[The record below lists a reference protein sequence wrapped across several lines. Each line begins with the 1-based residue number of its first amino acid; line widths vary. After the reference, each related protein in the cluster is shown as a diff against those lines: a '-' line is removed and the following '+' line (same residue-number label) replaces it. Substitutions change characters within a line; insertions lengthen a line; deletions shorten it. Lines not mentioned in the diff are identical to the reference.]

1 MCEELKPAT
10 RFWSVKENNMYS
22 FWKFFIDKFNFTYLL
37 VGALVLIGF
46 GALVAIPKE
55 SAPEVRI
62 PIAVVTTVLPGA
74 SADDVEQLLS
84 IPIED
89 QLASGLS
96 EIKQITSTSR
106 EGVSVVV
113 AEFLPS
119 ANLDDS
125 IQEAKDEVDKVT
137 GLPGD
142 ATDPNVAEV
151 NFVDQP
157 IVEFSVSSQ
166 LPLVDLLSLAE
177 FVEDEIER
185 IPGVSRV
192 GKSGV
197 AGREVQIIAEREK
210 LERYDISLSE
220 LVATIRSANQSLPV
234 GGITVGGIQ
243 YAVNFEGEIAD
254 VSLIRDIPIATRGGV
269 PVYVRDVAFVSDGL
283 GSTDSLARLSLDGQD
298 PQQAISFSVF
308 KQAGADV
315 TRVANEVVSRIET
328 LKKAELAESETF
340 VLFNTG
346 DDVRDDLRQLSS
358 SGFQTVILVVIV
370 LMLALGARE
379 ALLAGLA
386 IPISFLIA
394 FIGLNGSGNT
404 INFVS
409 LFSLILAVGIL
420 VDSAIVVTEGIYTN
434 LRAGLAPKKATLQA
448 IKELHWPVVAG
459 TMTTVAVFFPLFFI
473 SGVTGKFIASI
484 PFTMIFVLLASLFV
498 ALALLPVFGQRF
510 LRATD
515 KKDSRF
521 AQKRRKVTEQI
532 QDWYRAQLEGLLG
545 NSKKEKRFQ
554 RGIILLLVISL
565 FLPATGVVK
574 TIFFPGEDSE
584 YLFINLEQR
593 QGTVLS
599 VTDAAVREAEGVLL
613 NQSDVVAFVTTVGSL
628 SSFTDGDS
636 GASNANISVL
646 LDKKR
651 KRSGSQAAEQI
662 RSQIEQVAPQTDVR
676 IAELSSGPPVGN
688 PISVTF
694 LGKDSESLGVVAD
707 QAINILSGIEGV
719 RDIGTSLEDDGVD
732 FVFTID
738 RQRAVAAGLDVA
750 TIGSFLRNAIF
761 GFDATTIRFG
771 GDDIDV
777 RVRLGLNDRA
787 IDLRS
792 NVETTIDVIEN
803 LTIKNRSGEDIL
815 LGTVL
820 SSNIVKANAKIERK
834 DQKRKIDVTADLD
847 EGYNVREVTALL
859 QKGIE
864 EEIILP
870 AGVEVSFGGENE
882 ETNQSFV
889 DLGLALIYGVLLII
903 AVLVI
908 QFNSFRQAFI
918 IISILPF
925 ILIGIFVG
933 LALSGQAVSFP
944 SIMGFI
950 AVAGIAVN
958 NSIILIDVMNG
969 LRLKHPEWPP
979 KKVAIEGAA
988 QRLRPILLTTLTTV
1002 AGVVPLTYASAI
1014 WAPLAWSIIFGLSF
1028 AVVLTLLLIPIL
1040 YRKSLERT
1048 NRRTKE
1054 K

>member
-1 MCEELKPAT
+1 
-10 RFWSVKENNMYS
+10 MYS
-22 FWKFFIDKFNFTYLL
+22 FWKFFIEKFNFTYLL
-37 VGALVLIGF
+37 TVALLLVGF

-74 SADDVEQLLS
+74 SAEDVEQLLS

-137 GLPGD
+137 GLPSD

-166 LPLVDLLSLAE
+166 LPLVDLLSLAD
-177 FVEDEIER
+177 FVENEIER

-192 GKSGV
+192 ASSGV

-210 LERYDISLSE
+210 LERYDIGLSE
-220 LVATIRSANQSLPV
+220 LVAAIRSANQSLPV

-254 VSLIRDIPIATRGGV
+254 VSMIRDVPITTRGGV

-283 GSTDSLARLSLDGQD
+283 GSTDSLARLSLDGQA

-308 KQAGADV
+308 KQAGSDV
-315 TRVANEVVSRIET
+315 TRVANEVVAKIET
-328 LKKAELAESETF
+328 LKETELSESETF
-340 VLFNTG
+340 ILFNTG

-358 SGFQTVILVVIV
+358 SGLQTVLLVVIV
-370 LMLALGARE
+370 LMVALGTRE
-379 ALLAGLA
+379 ALLAGFA

-434 LRAGLAPKKATLQA
+434 LRDGLPPKKATLQA

-484 PFTMIFVLLASLFV
+484 PFTMIFVLVASLFV
-498 ALALLPVFGQRF
+498 ALALLPVFAQRF
-510 LRATD
+510 LRITD
-515 KKDSRF
+515 KADSKF
-521 AQKRRKVTEQI
+521 AVRRRQITEQI
-532 QDWYRAQLEGLLG
+532 QDWYRSRLSSIVG
-545 NSKKEKRFQ
+545 NKQKEKRFQ
-554 RGIILLLVISL
+554 RGIIVLLVVSL
-565 FLPATGVVK
+565 FLPATGLVK
-574 TIFFPGEDSE
+574 TVFFPGEDSE
-584 YLFINLEQR
+584 YLFINIEQK
-593 QGTVLS
+593 QGTILS
-599 VTDAAVREAEGVLL
+599 VTDASVREAETVLL
-613 NQSDVVAFVTTVGSL
+613 AQPDVEAFVTTVGAL

-636 GASNANISVL
+636 GSSKANISVIL
-646 LDKKR
+646 SKNR
-651 KRSGSQAAEQI
+651 KRTGTKAAEQI
-662 RSQIEQVAPQTDVR
+662 RKEIEKAAPQADVR
-676 IAELSSGPPVGN
+676 IAELSSGPPVGD

-694 LGKDSESLGVVAD
+694 LGQDAEPLGLVAEQTVALLAD
-707 QAINILSGIEGV
+707 IEGV
-719 RDIGTSLEDDGVD
+719 RDINTSLEDDGVD
-732 FVFTID
+732 FVLTID

-750 TIGSFLRNAIF
+750 TVGSFLRNAVY
-761 GFDATTIRFG
+761 GFDATAIRFG
-771 GDDIDV
+771 GEDIDV
-777 RVRLGLNDRA
+777 RVRLGLNDRT

-792 NVETTIDVIEN
+792 NVETTIDTIEN

-820 SSNIVKANAKIERK
+820 SSDIVKANAKIDRK

-847 EGYNVREVTALL
+847 DGYNVREVTTLL
-859 QKGIE
+859 QK
-864 EEIILP
+864 EIQEKISLP
-870 AGVEVSFGGENE
+870 AGVEIDFGGENE

-889 DLGLALIYGVLLII
+889 DLGFALIYGVLLIV

-933 LALSGQAVSFP
+933 LALSRQAVSFP

-958 NSIILIDVMNG
+958 NSIILIDVMNS
-969 LRLKHPEWPP
+969 LHAKNPDWSP
-979 KKVAIEGAA
+979 KKIAIEGAV

-1002 AGVVPLTYASAI
+1002 VGVVPLTYASAI

-1028 AVVLTLLLIPIL
+1028 AVLLTLVLIPVL
-1040 YRKSLERT
+1040 YRKSLVKQ
-1048 NRRTKE
+1048 NQKMKE